1 MRVRRFLHLILLL
14 GACGLVWQ
22 VWSTWSH
29 LRPPHVTPSPSSL
42 DTPVPTVSPA
52 RPRIGRK
59 LSRRVTAKDLF
70 SPERRPAKK
79 EAPKQAE
86 QPSVPPP
93 EHLKLVGVFLANG
106 HQEAFFAD
114 ASKGGKVVRVP
125 TGGTL
130 ESYQLTRLTH
140 TEAVLTLGQGGEEV
154 SLQIAVQQSPDAAK
168 AARRTSA
175 KPKRLAEPVGGRPGG
190 QAPPQAPPAYPSA
203 LGAGTALMLG
213 AGTPQAAATTTPS
226 ASGQDEAVSI
236 RQNIRQLQSRL
247 RDIRRARAR
256 ERRAA
261 RAEAD
266 N

>member
-1 MRVRRFLHLILLL
+1 M
-14 GACGLVWQ
+14 WQ

-52 RPRIGRK
+52 RPGIGRK

-86 QPSVPPP
+86 EPSVPPP
-93 EHLKLVGVFLANG
+93 EHLKLVGVFLADG
-106 HQEAFFAD
+106 QQEAFFAD
-114 ASKGGKVVRVP
+114 ASKGGKVVRVAA
-125 TGGTL
+125 GGTL

-140 TEAVLTLGQGGEEV
+140 AEAVLTLGQGGKEV
-154 SLQIAVQQSPDAAK
+154 SLQIAVQKSADAAK
-168 AARRTSA
+168 AARITPA
-175 KPKRLAEPVGGRPGG
+175 KPKRQAEPEGGRPGG

-203 LGAGTALMLG
+203 LGAGPASVLG
-213 AGTPQAAATTTPS
+213 AGTPRVAATTVPT
-226 ASGQDEAVSI
+226 ASGQDEAVSL
-236 RQNIRQLQSRL
+236 RRNIRQLQSRL
-247 RDIRRARAR
+247 RDIRRDRAR

-261 RAEAD
+261 RAEAAD
-266 N
+266 D

>member
-79 EAPKQAE
+79 EAPKQEE

-140 TEAVLTLGQGGEEV
+140 AAAVLTLGQGGEEV

-175 KPKRLAEPVGGRPGG
+175 KPQRLAEPMGGRPGG
-190 QAPPQAPPAYPSA
+190 QAPPQAPPAYQSV
-203 LGAGTALMLG
+203 LG
-213 AGTPQAAATTTPS
+213 AGTPQAAATTTLT

-236 RQNIRQLQSRL
+236 RQNIRQLQRRL
-247 RDIRRARAR
+247 RDIRRDRAR

-266 N
+266 D

>member
-70 SPERRPAKK
+70 SPARRPAKK

-86 QPSVPPP
+86 EPSVPPP

-106 HQEAFFAD
+106 QQEAFFAD
-114 ASKGGKVVRVP
+114 ASKGGKVVRVLA
-125 TGGTL
+125 GGTL

-140 TEAVLTLGQGGEEV
+140 AEAVLTLGQGGEEV

-175 KPKRLAEPVGGRPGG
+175 KPQRLAEPVGGRPGG
-190 QAPPQAPPAYPSA
+190 QAPPQAPPAYPSV
-203 LGAGTALMLG
+203 LG

-236 RQNIRQLQSRL
+236 RQDIRQLQSRL

-261 RAEAD
+261 RAEAND
-266 N
+266 

>member
-86 QPSVPPP
+86 EPSVPPP

-106 HQEAFFAD
+106 QQEAFFAD

-130 ESYQLTRLTH
+130 ESYQLTRPDPRCGRPDPWPGRRGSQPADRCT
-140 TEAVLTLGQGGEEV
+140 TESGRGQSRPQDLCQATE
-154 SLQIAVQQSPDAAK
+154 
-168 AARRTSA
+168 TSRA
-175 KPKRLAEPVGGRPGG
+175 GGRPSGRPG
-190 QAPPQAPPAYPSA
+190 STSGSACLSIGAGRRHTPGCSDNDAECVGTRRSSLHSSRYSPTAKPPARYP
-203 LGAGTALMLG
+203 
-213 AGTPQAAATTTPS
+213 PRP
-226 ASGQDEAVSI
+226 
-236 RQNIRQLQSRL
+236 
-247 RDIRRARAR
+247 RA
-256 ERRAA
+256 
-261 RAEAD
+261 
-266 N
+266 